1 MIKILLGLL
10 MLVAQVNEDPSTAEG
25 LFKALT
31 EGLDYTAN
39 QPAEKFSLNMQ
50 RLYFDFF
57 IGMNWDQMYLIE
69 KIDPCIE
76 KVEKIFGGRN
86 NIMYTLIQAT
96 KAELLAEVA
105 LGEIGRATMFADL
118 VVKSAPSSFEQLA
131 RLERIVGSGPCLM
144 KAPTQLILALEKSLK
159 RDMSQAKHYADECY
173 KVLLSAD
180 SSESKDNQVKI
191 LIPYLNLCQ

>member
-1 MIKILLGLL
+1 
-10 MLVAQVNEDPSTAEG
+10 
-25 LFKALT
+25 
-31 EGLDYTAN
+31 
-39 QPAEKFSLNMQ
+39 
-50 RLYFDFF
+50 
-57 IGMNWDQMYLIE
+57 
-69 KIDPCIE
+69 
-76 KVEKIFGGRN
+76 
-86 NIMYTLIQAT
+86 MYTLIQAS

-105 LGEIGRATMFADL
+105 LGEIGRATVFADL